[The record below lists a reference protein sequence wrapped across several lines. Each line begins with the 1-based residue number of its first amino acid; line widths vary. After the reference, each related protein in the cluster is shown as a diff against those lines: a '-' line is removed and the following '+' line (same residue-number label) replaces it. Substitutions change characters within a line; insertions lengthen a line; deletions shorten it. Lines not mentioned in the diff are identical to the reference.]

1 MLEQNNVIALFL
13 LSIDIGNIPILQ
25 KAHRL
30 KASGYIYKAN
40 LRGLCLDS
48 RTLKRVLIKIFVQ
61 NWDALID
68 IVCYATNPSLKIYS
82 GNL

>member
-30 KASGYIYKAN
+30 
-40 LRGLCLDS
+40 S